1 VLLQL
6 SIALVLAHFNVTSNF
21 FFDYADSLLLLSGE
35 NLNFLDFSQF
45 RVENLSPFVLV
56 LSEVT
61 ILNYYIL
68 ALLGA
73 PDFVFELLF
82 LSSLPLHELDY
93 HSFSFLLLQLYHK
106 LLLLPDQPPSAFFPH

>member
-1 VLLQL
+1 MLLQL
-6 SIALVLAHFNVTSNF
+6 SVTLILAHFNVTSNF

-82 LSSLPLHELDY
+82 LSSNRITVLR
-93 HSFSFLLLQLYHK
+93 
-106 LLLLPDQPPSAFFPH
+106 

>member
-1 VLLQL
+1 MLLQL
-6 SIALVLAHFNVTSNF
+6 SVALVLAHFDVTSNF
-21 FFDYADSLLLLSGE
+21 FFDNADSLLLLSGE
-35 NLNFLDFSQF
+35 NLNFLDLSQF
-45 RVENLSPFVLV
+45 RVKNLSPFVLV

-73 PDFVFELLF
+73 PDFVFELFF
-82 LSSLPLHELDY
+82 LGSLPLHELDY
-93 HSFSFLLLQLYHK
+93 HFFSFLLLQLYHK